1 MPAGVTLAEHF
12 CGSFTKTFSVV
23 LGMLRV
29 PTGLV
34 IGTPGYQLTGG
45 ARGESVVI
53 CSVLVIFGQIPNKT
67 VFFGMNGYLLVGLRG
82 PMTGPAIQPIH
93 PGAGTDG
100 TTDCT
105 QFSVMT
111 SLDSNSRAS
120 GRACTSSSQ
129 LRGLCSDTATVIP
142 PPESLQLRESDA
154 RPT

>member
-1 MPAGVTLAEHF
+1 
-12 CGSFTKTFSVV
+12 
-23 LGMLRV
+23 MLRL

-53 CSVLVIFGQIPNKT
+53 CSVLTQLYGTLHDQYVVIFGQIPNKT

-105 QFSVMT
+105 PFGAFRRVVCHDWSAN
-111 SLDSNSRAS
+111 L
-120 GRACTSSSQ
+120 
-129 LRGLCSDTATVIP
+129 TVF
-142 PPESLQLRESDA
+142 
-154 RPT
+154 